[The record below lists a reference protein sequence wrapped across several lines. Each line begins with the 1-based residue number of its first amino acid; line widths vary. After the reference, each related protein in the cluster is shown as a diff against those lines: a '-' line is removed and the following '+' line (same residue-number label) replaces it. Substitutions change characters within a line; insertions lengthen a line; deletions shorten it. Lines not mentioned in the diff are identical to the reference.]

1 MTRQEQEE
9 SEQAAYEEHIQALY
23 DEQNWMQ
30 QMTEQVE
37 QLQGEMLSERKR
49 ADSLALAYRMQ
60 QGENDVLR
68 AKLEA
73 TQRERDAYHEAW
85 AEAQARLD
93 CGADAT
99 EAVREERSVLGLGVL
114 LLVAAFLLER
124 LVLRERR
131 P

>member
-9 SEQAAYEEHIQALY
+9 AEQAAYEEHMQALY
-23 DEQNWMQ
+23 DEQNW
-30 QMTEQVE
+30 
-37 QLQGEMLSERKR
+37 
-49 ADSLALAYRMQ
+49 MQ